1 MFKPVNRN
9 NLVIISF
16 FLISAGFADD
26 ELNNLINDE
35 YENMSNRTSLDYHS
49 KVVQVW
55 HDSAWTNKAKAI
67 KDYDENGYLFHKD
80 LYKYRNDEWEL
91 KGMASFENNENGDPL
106 IRTKQVYRNGT
117 WINRHRTDFNYNDE
131 GLKMLK
137 LELKWRHDEWKNKVA
152 TTLTYE
158 GDLCVTKTISKWKW
172 RDSTWVDRIIKELSY
187 NENGDRDEK
196 VNYKWRDS
204 IWTPKHKIAYSYNSN
219 FDLSEKLIYK
229 WIDSTWANK
238 ARASIT
244 YGNNLNPLQILLE
257 KKDSTDTWVNIS
269 LRENTFSEDNV
280 LMESVK
286 YKWQDEGWIP
296 RKRNEYIYTGERGT
310 RSHGVFKVF
319 SKKVDLIKTSPNPF
333 NPVTSIS
340 YRLLETEHISI
351 NIYNMLGN
359 KVRTLVNQTQN
370 SGTKSYQWNATNDLG
385 QSVSA
390 GMYIYTIQT
399 EEFKSTKKM
408 LYLK

>member
-1 MFKPVNRN
+1 MFKPVNKN
-9 NLVIISF
+9 NIIIIGIF
-16 FLISAGFADD
+16 FINASFADD

-67 KDYDENGYLFHKD
+67 KNYDENGYLYQKD

-106 IRTKQVYRNGT
+106 IRTKQVYRNST

-131 GLKMLK
+131 GLLLLK
-137 LELKWRHDEWKNKVA
+137 LGLKWRHDEWKNKVA

-158 GDLCVTKTISKWKW
+158 GDLCVTKTISKW
-172 RDSTWVDRIIKELSY
+172 RDSTWVDRVIKELSY
-187 NENGDRDEK
+187 NANGDRDEK
-196 VNYKWRDS
+196 VTYKWRDS
-204 IWTPKHKIAYSYNSN
+204 TWTPKHKMAYGYNSN
-219 FDLSEKLIYK
+219 FDLSEKLFYK
-229 WIDSTWANK
+229 WMDSTWVNK

-244 YGNNLNPLQILLE
+244 YDDNLNPLQILLE
-257 KKDSTDTWVNIS
+257 KKDSTDTWVNVS

-280 LMESVK
+280 LLESVK
-286 YKWQDEGWIP
+286 YKWHDEDWMP

-310 RSHGVFKVF
+310 ISPGLFEVLP
-319 SKKVDLIKTSPNPF
+319 KKVDLIKTSPNPF
-333 NPVTSIS
+333 NPVTNIS
-340 YRLLETEHISI
+340 YRLLETGHISI
-351 NIYNMLGN
+351 NIYDMLGN
-359 KVRTLVNQTQN
+359 KVRTLVSQTQN
-370 SGTKSYQWNATNDLG
+370 AGTKSYQWNATNDLG

-390 GMYIYTIQT
+390 GMYIYTIQAGD
-399 EEFKSTKKM
+399 FIQTKKM
-408 LYLK
+408 ILLK

>member
-1 MFKPVNRN
+1 MFKPVNKN
-9 NLVIISF
+9 NIIIIGIF
-16 FLISAGFADD
+16 FINASFADD

-67 KDYDENGYLFHKD
+67 KNYDENGYLYQKD

-106 IRTKQVYRNGT
+106 VRTKQVHRNGT

-131 GLKMLK
+131 GLKLLK

-158 GDLCVTKTISKWKW
+158 GDLCVTKTISKW
-172 RDSTWVDRIIKELSY
+172 RDSTWVDRVIKELSY
-187 NENGDRDEK
+187 NEYGDRDEK
-196 VNYKWRDS
+196 VTYKWRDS
-204 IWTPKHKIAYSYNSN
+204 TWTPRHKMSYGYNSN
-219 FDLSEKLIYK
+219 FDLSEKLFYK
-229 WIDSTWANK
+229 WMDSTWVNK

-244 YGNNLNPLQILLE
+244 YDDNLNPLQILLE

-286 YKWQDEGWIP
+286 YKWQNEGWIP
-296 RKRNEYIYTGERGT
+296 HKRNEYIYTGERGT
-310 RSHGVFKVF
+310 ISHGLFKVF
-319 SKKVDLIKTSPNPF
+319 PKKVDLIKTSPNPF

-351 NIYNMLGN
+351 NIYDMLGN

-370 SGTKSYQWNATNDLG
+370 AGTKSYQWNATNDLG

-390 GMYIYTIQT
+390 GMYIYTIQAG
-399 EEFKSTKKM
+399 EYRDTKKM
-408 LYLK
+408 LFLR